1 MTWTPNPTATYTP
14 SPTPTLIEACR
25 PAESNVSSLSVPEGP
40 WPRPQAFNNAI
51 GRGPSENNFISLT
64 FDVEG
69 DGELVGQLLNVLDKH
84 NVKATFFIVGSW
96 AEANG
101 RWVME
106 IAQRGHELGNHTYSH
121 SSLRELTVE
130 EIQQELVRTEA
141 IVQQLTGQSTKPWM
155 RPPYGA
161 YSDETVQTAFAT
173 GWSTVIWTGTG
184 IDTAPDATEST
195 ICNNLM
201 RSAIPGAILLVHPS
215 KAVTI
220 PAVDRFMTEMIARG
234 YGFVPLAVLFNG

>member
-1 MTWTPNPTATYTP
+1 M
-14 SPTPTLIEACR
+14 
-25 PAESNVSSLSVPEGP
+25 
-40 WPRPQAFNNAI
+40 
-51 GRGPSENNFISLT
+51 
-64 FDVEG
+64 
-69 DGELVGQLLNVLDKH
+69 GQLLNVLDKH

-101 RWVME
+101 RWLTE
-106 IAQRGHELGNHTYSH
+106 IAQRGHEFGNHTYSH
-121 SSLRELTVE
+121 PNLRDLTAE
-130 EIQQELVRTEA
+130 EVQQELTRTET

-161 YSDETVQTAFAT
+161 YHEATVQTAYEA

-184 IDTAPDATEST
+184 IDTAPDASESS

-220 PAVDRFMTEMIARG
+220 PAIDRFMTEMIARG
-234 YGFVPLAVLFNG
+234 YTFVPLAVLFNG